1 MRNLAKFFIAFIA
14 VLFSFN
20 AFAESVSFKAAD
32 GLLVSGDLNKGS
44 SSTAIVL
51 FHQAGSSRGEYK
63 TIAPRLNK
71 LGYTTLAI
79 DQRSGGA
86 FAGIKNETAQRA
98 TKASKRTNFAAARP
112 DLEAAIAYANGL
124 EGVKKVVIWGS
135 SYSSSLVLVI
145 AGEKSAKVD
154 GVLSFSPGEYL
165 KGISVQGAAKG
176 IAVPTFISSAKSE
189 TGQWRAI
196 HKAIPADIKAVGF
209 KPKGGG
215 KHGSSALIE
224 GRSSNAAEYWA
235 AVEQFLSTNF

>member
-1 MRNLAKFFIAFIA
+1 MRNYAKLFITFIA

-20 AFAESVSFKAAD
+20 ALAESVSFKAAD
-32 GLLVSGDLNKGS
+32 GLLISGDLNKGT

-86 FAGIKNETAQRA
+86 FAGIKNATSQRA
-98 TKASKRTNFAAARP
+98 SKAGKQTNFAAARP
-112 DLEAAIAYANGL
+112 DLEAAIAYANNL

-196 HKAIPADIKAVGF
+196 HKAIPTGVKAVGF

-224 GRSSNAAEYWA
+224 GRSSNAAEYWS